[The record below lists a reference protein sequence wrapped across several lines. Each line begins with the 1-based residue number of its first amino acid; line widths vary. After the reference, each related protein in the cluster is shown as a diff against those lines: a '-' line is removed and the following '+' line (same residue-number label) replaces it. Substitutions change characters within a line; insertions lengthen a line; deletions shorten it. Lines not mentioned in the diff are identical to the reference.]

1 MRAHRARLPHQI
13 VNGQSGHAPRKLNEP
28 GRPERPG
35 PPVYSDDLRT
45 FRAHVRLIGWCN
57 QLIGLKPR
65 QIGIQSRV
73 QPGTTNLYSE
83 GLNQATRTG
92 KRQRGDKPTEGPVV
106 YAGPGL
112 LGEETPEHGA
122 GVKER
127 GAGRGR
133 EGANDMA
140 PRNY

>member
-1 MRAHRARLPHQI
+1 MRAHRARIPHQI
-13 VNGQSGHAPRKLNEP
+13 VNGHGARAPRKPDES
-28 GRPERPG
+28 RRAERPG
-35 PPVYSDDLRT
+35 APVCSDDLRT

-83 GLNQATRTG
+83 GLNEAARTG
-92 KRQRGDKPTEGPVV
+92 KRQRGDKPTEGTIV
-106 YAGPGL
+106 YAGPRL

-122 GVKER
+122 GVEKR
-127 GAGRGR
+127 SAGRGR
-133 EGANDMA
+133 DGANDLT
-140 PRNY
+140 PRNV